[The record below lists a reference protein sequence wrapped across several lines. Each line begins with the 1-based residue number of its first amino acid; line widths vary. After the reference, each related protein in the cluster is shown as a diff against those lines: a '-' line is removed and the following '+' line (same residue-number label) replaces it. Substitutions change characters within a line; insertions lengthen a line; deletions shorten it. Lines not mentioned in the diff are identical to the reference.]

1 LIDFINQNSNAVFAL
16 IGAFGGGLISFFS
29 SWMIKKR
36 RFTLRLWDKLLS
48 KRIKAH
54 EDVIAMALEMRIMV
68 ALGGFD
74 ENNEVVRAPKLL
86 QSKEE
91 FENWFIKFTELTLN
105 GRTWLT
111 TETKKEVNFVQDYLV
126 TLHQYILQAPSEKYL
141 SIGQIIR
148 QDFIELSG
156 ELEKKAFNFFSKEI
170 HQLELNNLDEHHK
183 YKLKYTKQRLNKT
196 KLITKWQSIEDA
208 VNKN

>member
-1 LIDFINQNSNAVFAL
+1 MINFINEYSDAIFAL
-16 IGAFGGGLISFFS
+16 LGAFGGGLISFFA

-36 RFTLRLWDKLLS
+36 EFTLRLWDKLLD

-54 EDVIAMALEMRIMV
+54 EDVITMALEMRIMV

-74 ENNEVVRAPKLL
+74 ENNEVLRVPKLL

-91 FENWFIKFTELTLN
+91 FENWFRKFTQLTLN
-105 GRTWLT
+105 GSTWLT
-111 TETKKEVNFVQDYLV
+111 TETKREVNFVQDYLV
-126 TLHQYILQAPSEKYL
+126 TLHQYILQVPSEKYL

-170 HQLELNNLDEHHK
+170 HQLELNNLNEHHK
-183 YKLKYTKQRLNKT
+183 YKINDTKGRLNKT
-196 KLITKWQSIEDA
+196 LLMTKWQSIKDIID
-208 VNKN
+208 KN

>member
-1 LIDFINQNSNAVFAL
+1 MIDFINQNSNAVFAL